1 VSLYPP
7 RLQLATFLQASGTF
21 HVEKLIEMF
30 KVYKAI
36 ESPSSILKMQLK
48 LNIAY
53 IQRIPFGVGPT
64 AMHGTVQKTPRRNVI
79 FLYQGF
85 W

>member
-1 VSLYPP
+1 
-7 RLQLATFLQASGTF
+7 LQLATFLGASGTF
-21 HVEKLIEMF
+21 HVEKFIEMVESY
-30 KVYKAI
+30 KVI

-48 LNIAY
+48 LNLAY
-53 IQRIPFGVGPT
+53 IQRIPFGIGPT
-64 AMHGTVQKTPRRNVI
+64 AMHGTVQNTPRRSVI